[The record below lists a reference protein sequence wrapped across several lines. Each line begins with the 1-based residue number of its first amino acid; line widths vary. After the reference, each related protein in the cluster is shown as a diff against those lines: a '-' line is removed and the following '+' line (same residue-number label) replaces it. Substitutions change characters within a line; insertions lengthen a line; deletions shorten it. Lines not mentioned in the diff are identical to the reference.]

1 MRVGKVGNG
10 LRGNRGAEGAS
21 GLCQANYIA
30 GQSLGCTNSPYLCM
44 KAVTPRFPCPI
55 DDLVPIARL
64 LRVSYERDHKELAAL
79 LPDDYTPAFLNEY
92 DPRLAA
98 AEVLVS
104 SLAQRATGMLYTARI
119 QELYKTLPEL
129 LNFLQARVRRVEAP
143 TVSVKAF
150 GIEAARK
157 ARNADNQSGLE
168 AALKR
173 VLQNVAA
180 NAAGLA
186 KKGQQPADTQ
196 KLQDVYDALVDD
208 TTNQGASMSTQK
220 NLTQDNLGVLNH
232 LFEAMQHLLADGKAL
247 YAASNRAKAQDYAM
261 SQLMKKV
268 GQSRPARPVL
278 PGA

>member
-1 MRVGKVGNG
+1 MGAG
-10 LRGNRGAEGAS
+10 RGAGS
-21 GLCQANYIA
+21 GLALKRLHCGVSRLAV
-30 GQSLGCTNSPYLCM
+30 LTPYPLM
-44 KAVTPRFPCPI
+44 KAVTPRFQCPI

-64 LRVSYERDHKELAAL
+64 LRVSYERDQKELAAL
-79 LPDDYTPAFLNEY
+79 LPDDYTPAFLKDY
-92 DPRLAA
+92 DQRLAVA
-98 AEVLVS
+98 NALVS

-119 QELYKTLPEL
+119 QALYQVLPEL
-129 LNFLQARVRRVEAP
+129 LNFLQARVRRVETP
-143 TVSVKAF
+143 TVLPKAF

-157 ARNADNQSGLE
+157 ARNADNHSGLE
-168 AALKR
+168 AALKL

-208 TTNQGASMSTQK
+208 TTSQGASMSTQK
-220 NLTQDNLGVLNH
+220 NLTQDNLEVLNH
-232 LFEAMQHLLADGKAL
+232 LYEAMQHLLADGKAL

-268 GQSRPARPVL
+268 SQARPPKPV
-278 PGA
+278 PPVPPAA